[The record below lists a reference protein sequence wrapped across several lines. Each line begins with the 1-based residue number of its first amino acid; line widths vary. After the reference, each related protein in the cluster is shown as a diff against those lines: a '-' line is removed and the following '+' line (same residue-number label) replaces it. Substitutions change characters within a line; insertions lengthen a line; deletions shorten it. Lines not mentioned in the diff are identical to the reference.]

1 VLSRLGRLRRFLR
14 LWPHSAYVMNPH
26 ELRMGSPQYGQLILD
41 GKPIARSI
49 EYESL
54 TWSDDRR
61 LLAVQ
66 QFVSDGPRTRI
77 VVIDTEGASSS

>member
-1 VLSRLGRLRRFLR
+1 MSRPGRLRRFLR
-14 LWPHSAYVMNPH
+14 RWTHSAYVLNPL

-41 GKPIARSI
+41 GKPIAKSI

-61 LLAVQ
+61 LLAAQHLV
-66 QFVSDGPRTRI
+66 DGK
-77 VVIDTEGASSS
+77 EGRGRA